1 MLDRVPRLEVEDDI
15 FERPKRRSRMQVVIL
30 SACALAALLAY
41 VRLYF
46 GVDLDDE
53 SFHIVVTYRY
63 VLGARPFVDEVN
75 LVDIGAGL
83 LTYPFVS
90 AYYHLIGLG
99 GIVLFWRH
107 LYFLFG
113 VGMTTAVF
121 FSLRTYIRNALI
133 ALPLSLLVLVFI
145 PYNSA
150 SLHYN
155 TFGNGFFTAGCFLG
169 FAYLQNRR
177 RHYLLLAGLTHGLA
191 IFSYPTLALPVAVY
205 GVAFYFLNGRRRSSI
220 IEYSGVVAFFGI
232 AWLAVLANDGLANAR
247 SMLKLSRS
255 VAEGRDHGIDRALNI
270 VRDTVTHFP
279 LAPLAVVVIVGAVVL
294 YQRRPRL
301 GVGLL
306 AVLPLFA
313 LPVRPSDLVSSDA
326 TVHYVANLGLLAVPL
341 FLFLRRHD
349 LSRRLMI
356 GIWIPA
362 FVAGWTISWSTFDGG
377 GHQGLGFFPA
387 AIVATMLLILLV
399 RAVSQSATAMRP
411 TLVAPSLVC
420 LVPLAVLV
428 GLQLSSASLHDRS
441 PFRLH
446 SRIES
451 GPYAGLVTGPETKAL
466 LTALPRDLKRTTST
480 RCTIL
485 FYYGFPAGY
494 LLTKRPPLTNT
505 AFLSDREVIKRI
517 YGSRLRKYYANRRR
531 LPDLAVRLTRLP
543 YLARGRPEYLPD
555 DPIDALVLGPS
566 YERVAATPAYGIYAR
581 RGGLCSPR

>member
-1 MLDRVPRLEVEDDI
+1 VEEDI
-15 FERPKRRSRMQVVIL
+15 FERPNRRSKMQVLIL
-30 SACALAALLAY
+30 SACALAAFLTY

-53 SFHIVVTYRY
+53 SFHIAVTYRY

-83 LTYPFVS
+83 LTYPFVA

-107 LYFLFG
+107 LYFLFAAG
-113 VGMTTAVF
+113 VTAAVF
-121 FSLRTYIRNALI
+121 FSLRTYVKNALI

-145 PYNSA
+145 PYNSG

-155 TFGNGFFTAGCFLG
+155 TLGNGLFTAGCFLG

-177 RHYLLLAGLTHGLA
+177 PRYLLLAGLTHGLA
-191 IFSYPTLALPVAVY
+191 IFSYPTLAIPVAVY
-205 GVAFYFLNGRRRSSI
+205 GIAFYFLSGRRRSSVI
-220 IEYSGVVAFFGI
+220 AYSGVVAFFGM
-232 AWLAVLANDGLANAR
+232 AWLAVLLNDGPANAR
-247 SMLKLSRS
+247 AMLRLSRS
-255 VAEGRDHGIDRALNI
+255 VAEGRDHGIDRGLN
-270 VRDTVTHFP
+270 VVKDAVTHFP
-279 LAPLAVVVIVGAVVL
+279 LAPVAVVVLVGAMAL

-301 GVGLL
+301 SVGLL
-306 AVLPLFA
+306 AMLPLFA
-313 LPVRPSDLVSSDA
+313 LPVRPSDLISSDA

-341 FLFLRRHD
+341 FFFLRRHD
-349 LSRRLMI
+349 LSQRLMV

-362 FVAGWTISWSTFDGG
+362 FVAGWAISWSTFDGG

-387 AIVATMLLILLV
+387 AIVATVLLILLV
-399 RAVSQSATAMRP
+399 RAVSQHATAMRSA
-411 TLVAPSLVC
+411 LVAPSLVC
-420 LVPLAVLV
+420 LVPLAVLL

-446 SRIES
+446 SRIEN
-451 GPYAGLVTGPETKAL
+451 GPYAGLFTGPETKAL
-466 LTALPRDLKRTTST
+466 LTALPRDLNHTTSAQ
-480 RCTIL
+480 CTIL

-517 YGSRLRKYYANRRR
+517 YGSRLRKYYATRHR

-543 YLARGRPEYLPD
+543 YLPRGQPRYLPN
-555 DPIDALVLGPS
+555 DPIDALVLGSS